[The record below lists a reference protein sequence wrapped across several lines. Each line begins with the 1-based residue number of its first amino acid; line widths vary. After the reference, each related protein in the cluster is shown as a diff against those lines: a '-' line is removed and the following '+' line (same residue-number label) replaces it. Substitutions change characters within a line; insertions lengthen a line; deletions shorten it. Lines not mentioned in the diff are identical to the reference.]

1 MCLMC
6 IYYMYYIQLCM
17 YADIYIQVKLDFTAQ
32 SNALRGKVKKVP
44 WKKSD
49 FTPNVF
55 DWG

>member
-1 MCLMC
+1 
-6 IYYMYYIQLCM
+6 MYYIQLCM

-32 SNALRGKVKKVP
+32 SNTLRGKVKKVP